1 MMDYETAGCV
11 RLLGLVGLG
20 FSIGLWAV
28 AERSSS
34 RKMLVSASA
43 GAALLFALVCFVCVM
58 AAGDSGASRFL
69 PRFP

>member
-1 MMDYETAGCV
+1 MMDYGTCGLV

-20 FSIGLWAV
+20 FSICLWAV
-28 AERSSS
+28 AARSSS

-43 GAALLFALVCFVCVM
+43 GAALIFALVYFIGVM
-58 AAGDSGASRFL
+58 AAGDSEASRFL